1 MPLSIRFTLRPLAI
15 LGIDPFRGAGIA
27 DLALFSL
34 APGSPSLGIMD
45 PFLGRPLSGA
55 DVFVTDFDG
64 TFALYATAESMGLSF
79 ADNVDGLDVQAT
91 PEPSSLLLALLAL
104 LAFGGARLHF
114 ARAGCATAR
123 RSGSRAGAVVN
134 PAG

>member
-64 TFALYATAESMGLSF
+64 TFAPSMPRRKAWGSPSRTTWTASTCRRLPNRVPCCWRCSRYSLSAAPDF
-79 ADNVDGLDVQAT
+79 T
-91 PEPSSLLLALLAL
+91 S
-104 LAFGGARLHF
+104 
-114 ARAGCATAR
+114 RAPVAR
-123 RSGSRAGAVVN
+123 RPGGQGRARG
-134 PAG
+134 P